1 MKKQPRTT
9 WVGNGKG
16 GKKGR
21 AGRGQR
27 AEALVLPA
35 ALQWTTVGQRGR
47 VGSRAAESH
56 LLQEGSRKGLCRTR
70 KGIWLP
76 SGLFSGCAAQS
87 VSHSR
92 WIHLLFRQVKCVCS
106 VASGICNL
114 CDPMDCSPSGSSV
127 RGILQ
132 ARILEWVATPS
143 PRGSSWPRDRT
154 HISFVSCMQTR
165 EAPKSQRLFTC
176 GHLRVGSDFS
186 CAPLSFLQTLPLSPG
201 CVPQR
206 KPSRE
211 FLFHF

>member
-1 MKKQPRTT
+1 MAK
-9 WVGNGKG
+9 VGRRGVL
-16 GKKGR
+16 
-21 AGRGQR
+21 AGDSVQRLWCFQLPCSEPLWARG
-27 AEALVLPA
+27 
-35 ALQWTTVGQRGR
+35 GR

-76 SGLFSGCAAQS
+76 SDLFSGCAAQS